1 MQTYCIS
8 GIDTDIGK
16 TLVTGLL
23 ARFLLARGE
32 NVITQKVA
40 QTGCTGISEDILE
53 HRKIMDKPIYGV
65 DRSGFTCP
73 FVFPV
78 PASPHLAGELCG
90 QTFDPIVAEQATLEL
105 EQRFD
110 RVLLEGAGGIMVPL
124 TRELLFI
131 DYLKGKDIPMILVS
145 STRLGSINHTLLTL
159 EACHSRGIK
168 IAGIIYNHSENYSE
182 EISKDSKTIFMA
194 WLKAHNCPEVIIDL
208 PQIDL
213 DHIIMPDF
221 GPLFIK

>member
-1 MQTYCIS
+1 MKTYCIS

-32 NVITQKVA
+32 NVITQKIA
-40 QTGCTGISEDILE
+40 QTGCTGISEDILT
-53 HRKIMDKPIYGV
+53 HRQIMDKPIYGV

-73 FVFPV
+73 FVFPT

-90 QTFDPIVAEQATLEL
+90 QEFNPIVAEQTTLEL

-110 RVLLEGAGGIMVPL
+110 RVLIEGAGGVMVPL
-124 TRELLFI
+124 TRDLLFI
-131 DYLKGKDIPMILVS
+131 DYLKDKDIPIILVS

-159 EACHSRGIK
+159 EACHQRGIK
-168 IAGIIYNHSENYSE
+168 IAGIIYNRCENYSE
-182 EISKDSKTIFMA
+182 EISKDSKTIFKA
-194 WLKAHNCPEVIIDL
+194 WLKANGCPEVIIDL
-208 PQIDL
+208 PKIDL
-213 DHIIMPDF
+213 NNIAIPDF
-221 GPLFIK
+221 TPLFTA

>member
-1 MQTYCIS
+1 MQTYCIA

-40 QTGCTGISEDILE
+40 QTGCSGISEDILT
-53 HRKIMDKPIYGV
+53 HREIMDKPIYGV

-73 FVFPV
+73 FVFPT

-110 RVLLEGAGGIMVPL
+110 RVLLEGAGGVMVPL
-124 TRELLFI
+124 TRDLLFI
-131 DYLKGKDIPMILVS
+131 DYLKDKNIPVILVS

-159 EACHSRGIK
+159 EACYSRGIR
-168 IAGIIYNHSENYSE
+168 IAGIVYNQCDHYSE

-194 WLKAHNCPEVIIDL
+194 WLKEHNCPEVIIDL
-208 PQIDL
+208 PRIDHS
-213 DHIIMPDF
+213 DVTMPDF
-221 GPLFIK
+221 SALFPV

>member
-1 MQTYCIS
+1 MKTYCIS

-16 TLVTGLL
+16 SVVTGLL
-23 ARFLLARGE
+23 ARFLLERGE
-32 NVITQKVA
+32 NVITQKIA
-40 QTGCTGISEDILE
+40 QTGCEGISEDILT
-53 HRKIMDKPIYGV
+53 HRELMGKPIYGV

-90 QTFDPIVAEQATLEL
+90 RHFEPVVADQATLEL

-110 RVLLEGAGGIMVPL
+110 RVLIEGAGGVMVPL

-131 DYLKGKDIPMILVS
+131 DYLKDKNIPLILVS

-159 EACHSRGIK
+159 DACHHRGIP
-168 IAGIIYNHSENYSE
+168 IAGIVYNCCEVYSE
-182 EISKDSKTIFMA
+182 EVTRDSKAIFLA
-194 WLKAHNCPEVIIDL
+194 WLKKYQYPEVVIELPKIDFGRIEL
-208 PQIDL
+208 
-213 DHIIMPDF
+213 PDF
-221 GPLFIK
+221 SPLFSS